1 MTRMKENQDTSSIS
15 FTAHYTGF
23 VWYRFGLSHPAFATR
38 QGCAYFQFL
47 RPFEVA
53 ARKVIGSDI
62 KTTLLQRHHLIDR
75 ELERLIA
82 RHPDIQ
88 ILELACG
95 LSPRGWR
102 FHRDYASVSY
112 VEADLTDMA
121 GRKQTLLRE
130 LGSLDDRHKVE
141 VCNILIEDSH
151 DSLESLL
158 KREFDPTRPV
168 VVITEGL
175 VNYFRLDEIGGFW
188 SRLATAL
195 QGFPMGF
202 YLTDLYPQVSRH
214 RFFHWIQMANKTL
227 KMSSRSHFTMH
238 FEQPGEAAVFLK
250 NCGFD
255 TVTVFNP
262 DDAPGDRLPKA
273 HGGSLVWVIRSE
285 V

>member
-1 MTRMKENQDTSSIS
+1 MKENQDTSSIS

-62 KTTLLQRHHLIDR
+62 KTTLLQRHHLIDQ
-75 ELERLIA
+75 ELEQLI
-82 RHPDIQ
+82 RQHPDIQ

-102 FHRDYASVSY
+102 FHRDYPSVTY
-112 VEADLTDMA
+112 IEADLQDMA
-121 GRKQTLLRE
+121 ARKQALLRE
-130 LGSLDDRHKVE
+130 LNSLDERHQVQ
-141 VCNILIEDSH
+141 VCNILIQDTPE
-151 DSLESLL
+151 SLESLL
-158 KREFDPTRPV
+158 KRELDPNRPV

-175 VNYFRLDEIGGFW
+175 VNYFRLEEISGFW
-188 SRLATAL
+188 SRLAKVL
-195 QGFPMGF
+195 QDFPMGF
-202 YLTDLYPQVSRH
+202 YLTDIYPQVTRH

-227 KMSSRSHFTMH
+227 KISSRSNFTMH
-238 FEQPGEAAVFLK
+238 FEQPAEAASCLRH
-250 NCGFD
+250 CGFD
-255 TVTVFNP
+255 AVTVFNP
-262 DDAPGDRLPKA
+262 DEAGGDRLPKA
-273 HGGSLVWVIRSE
+273 QGGSLVWVIRSE